1 MRVIENKI
9 YKIIE
14 SDGITYLHIKP
25 ETITL
30 EFAREII
37 EARLEFANSGDI
49 LLYVDGIKVKSID
62 KQARELFGSPKACE
76 KLKAIAIFS
85 NSVFTSFLGNFM
97 IRVNL
102 SKIKIPIKL
111 FVNKASAIEWL
122 KQV

>member
-1 MRVIENKI
+1 MRVLENKI
-9 YKIIE
+9 YKIIIH
-14 SDGITYLHIKP
+14 DGITYLHIKP

-30 EFAREII
+30 ELAREII
-37 EARLEFANSGDI
+37 HARLEFVNRNDT
-49 LLYVDGIKVKSID
+49 LLYVDGIKVKNID
-62 KQARELFGSPKACE
+62 KQAREFFGSSKACE

-97 IRVNL
+97 IKVNL

-122 KQV
+122 KSI